1 MWDAILVTLLKL
13 NWKATP
19 IFKPVVKMRPHQ
31 ANPHYIHTYTH
42 PLLSFLI
49 RKWQKPD
56 TVMTW
61 PLPAEVSILAI
72 TEFYSANTTT
82 PTSYPEYRWLRSPKQ
97 EVTMCSG
104 LIRWPFLRI
113 LLYLAHA
120 AEGDLCHNKKTKPI
134 FKLGRLHRAIISNL
148 IKSSQVQTSSNQNMY
163 TPVTR
168 SYPN

>member
-1 MWDAILVTLLKL
+1 M
-13 NWKATP
+13 
-19 IFKPVVKMRPHQ
+19 
-31 ANPHYIHTYTH
+31 
-42 PLLSFLI
+42 
-49 RKWQKPD
+49 
-56 TVMTW
+56 VMTW
-61 PLPAEVSILAI
+61 PLPAEVSKAVCIWGNYLMFILAI

-148 IKSSQVQTSSNQNMY
+148 IKSSQVETSLNQN
-163 TPVTR
+163 TDNPNTR
-168 SYPN
+168 PYPN